1 MCEVRMALADGGRLV
16 AVVQT
21 VRYKKQDG
29 VLVLTRESLGWS
41 LEGESEL
48 SLDVPYSR
56 IKSEPFLGGVTIIM
70 YMCVLLK

>member
-16 AVVQT
+16 AVVQA

-56 IKSEPFLGGVTIIM
+56 IKSEPFLGGFTIIICT
-70 YMCVLLK
+70 CVYC

>member
-1 MCEVRMALADGGRLV
+1 M
-16 AVVQT
+16 AVVQA

-56 IKSEPFLGGVTIIM
+56 IKSEPFLGDFNTIN
-70 YMCVLLK
+70 MCVLVLLK

>member
-1 MCEVRMALADGGRLV
+1 M
-16 AVVQT
+16 AVVQA

-56 IKSEPFLGGVTIIM
+56 IKSEPFFGVYNYYVHM